1 MSVDSTS
8 SSRNP
13 RREFFGCLDAG
24 TYSSHLAEY
33 REVTTLLR
41 SLAQRT
47 NGDLLPPLSSAMGGT
62 ASRPTYF
69 DEPRSGGRL
78 EVVQGRKEILRYVSG
93 SEAIRL
99 GVCKDELRRSRV
111 TKQVG
116 SKSHRTSSKSWEED
130 ISRRMANGFASSG
143 DTLVAG
149 YDEDG
154 WFVTALVGH
163 WNKSA
168 ASLHVAASV
177 HSQAEIGTP
186 GVSDCY
192 LKLMQRAGGLGKRKM
207 VTDPP
212 ASDVHFYE
220 DELGFKRQKTQNNVE
235 PGRVRLVHNR
245 LAELRRQYL
254 WPYVRDITRLAK
266 LVQGGRA
273 IALLGQTTETRLVTL
288 PLPLIQAVLRFL

>member
-1 MSVDSTS
+1 M
-8 SSRNP
+8 
-13 RREFFGCLDAG
+13 
-24 TYSSHLAEY
+24 
-33 REVTTLLR
+33 
-41 SLAQRT
+41 
-47 NGDLLPPLSSAMGGT
+47 
-62 ASRPTYF
+62 
-69 DEPRSGGRL
+69 
-78 EVVQGRKEILRYVSG
+78 
-93 SEAIRL
+93 
-99 GVCKDELRRSRV
+99 
-111 TKQVG
+111 
-116 SKSHRTSSKSWEED
+116 
-130 ISRRMANGFASSG
+130 
-143 DTLVAG
+143 VAG

-186 GVSDCY
+186 GVADCY

-212 ASDVHFYE
+212 ASDAHFYE

-235 PGRVRLVHNR
+235 PGRVRLVHKR
-245 LAELRRQYL
+245 LAELRWQSL

-273 IALLGQTTETRLVTL
+273 IAKFRRAAAELAS
-288 PLPLIQAVLRFL
+288 P